1 MADSIFIGAKQLIV
15 TGDRILVSP
24 PVAGERTDSGLYVP
38 DSAVDK
44 RKVMAGWVEAVGP
57 GYPIPEANS
66 TSDEPWKQSETPAIR
81 HYPLQVEKGD
91 YVLYVKDAAWEI
103 QLELNSGK
111 FFVVPYSSVLVI
123 LRTPLDMDQPTADH

>member
-1 MADSIFIGAKQLIV
+1 MPDSIFIGDKQLIV
-15 TGDRILVSP
+15 AGDRILVSP
-24 PVAGERTDSGLYVP
+24 PAAGERTDSGLYVP

-57 GYPIPEANS
+57 GYPVPDPGS
-66 TSDEPWKQSETPAIR
+66 SSDEPWKSSETPAVK

-91 YVLYVKDAAWEI
+91 YVLYVKSAAWEI
-103 QLELNSGK
+103 RLDTGK

-123 LRTPLDMDQPTADH
+123 LRTPLEN

>member
-1 MADSIFIGAKQLIV
+1 MADSIFIGDKRLIV

-44 RKVMAGWVEAVGP
+44 RKVMSGWVEAVGP
-57 GYPIPEANS
+57 GYPIPEAANPS
-66 TSDEPWKQSETPAIR
+66 GEPWQSSTTPSIK

-91 YVLYVKDAAWEI
+91 YVLYVKSAGWEI
-103 QLELNSGK
+103 GLDTGK
-111 FFVVPYSSVLVI
+111 FYVVPYSSVLVI
-123 LRTPLDMDQPTADH
+123 LRTPLDVEHQEN

>member
-1 MADSIFIGAKQLIV
+1 MADSIFIGDKQLIV

-24 PVAGERTDSGLYVP
+24 PGVGERTDSGLYVP

-57 GYPIPEANS
+57 GYPIPEAAS
-66 TSDEPWKQSETPAIR
+66 SSEEPWKTSDPTTPR

-91 YVLYVKDAAWEI
+91 YVLYVKSAAWEI
-103 QLELNSGK
+103 QLDTGK

-123 LRTPLDMDQPTADH
+123 LRTPLDVEQPEN

>member
-1 MADSIFIGAKQLIV
+1 MPDSIFIGDKQLIV
-15 TGDRILVSP
+15 AGDRILVSP

-57 GYPIPEANS
+57 GYPVPDPGGS
-66 TSDEPWKQSETPAIR
+66 SDEPWKTSDRPTVK

-91 YVLYVKDAAWEI
+91 YVLYVKSAAWEI
-103 QLELNSGK
+103 RLDTGK

-123 LRTPLDMDQPTADH
+123 LRTPLED

>member
-1 MADSIFIGAKQLIV
+1 MTDSIFMGDKQLIV

-24 PVAGERTDSGLYVP
+24 PATGERTDSGLYVP

-57 GYPIPEANS
+57 GYPIPDSS
-66 TSDEPWKQSETPAIR
+66 TMSEEPWKTSETPAVR

-91 YVLYVKDAAWEI
+91 YVLYVKSAAWEI
-103 QLELNSGK
+103 RLDTGN
-111 FFVVPYSSVLVI
+111 FFVVPYSSVLI
-123 LRTPLDMDQPTADH
+123 IQRTPLDVDHENGV

>member
-1 MADSIFIGAKQLIV
+1 MADSIFMG
-15 TGDRILVSP
+15 
-24 PVAGERTDSGLYVP
+24 GLYVP

-57 GYPIPEANS
+57 GYPIPDMSNS
-66 TSDEPWKQSETPAIR
+66 SEEPWKPSENPSIK

-91 YVLYVKDAAWEI
+91 FVLYVKTAAWEI
-103 QLELNSGK
+103 RLDSGV

-123 LRTPLDMDQPTADH
+123 LRTPLDVEHTTN

>member
-1 MADSIFIGAKQLIV
+1 MADSIFMGDKQLIV

-24 PVAGERTDSGLYVP
+24 PAAGERTDSGLYVP

-57 GYPIPEANS
+57 GYPIPDMSNS
-66 TSDEPWKQSETPAIR
+66 SEEPWKPSENPSIK

-91 YVLYVKDAAWEI
+91 FVLYVKTAAWEI
-103 QLELNSGK
+103 RLDSGV

-123 LRTPLDMDQPTADH
+123 LRTPLDVEHTTN

>member
-1 MADSIFIGAKQLIV
+1 MPDSIFIGDKQLIV
-15 TGDRILVSP
+15 PGDRILVSP

-57 GYPIPEANS
+57 GYPVPDPGGS
-66 TSDEPWKQSETPAIR
+66 SDEPWKTSDTPAVK

-91 YVLYVKDAAWEI
+91 YILYVKSAAWEI
-103 QLELNSGK
+103 RLDTGK

-123 LRTPLDMDQPTADH
+123 LRTPLED

>member
-1 MADSIFIGAKQLIV
+1 MADSIFIGDKQLIV

-44 RKVMAGWVEAVGP
+44 RRVMAGWVEAVGP
-57 GYPIPEANS
+57 GYPIPEANDL
-66 TSDEPWKQSETPAIR
+66 SDEPWKPSETPSIK

-91 YVLYVKDAAWEI
+91 YVLYVKSAAWEI
-103 QLELNSGK
+103 QLDTGK
-111 FFVVPYSSVLVI
+111 FYVVPYSSVLVI
-123 LRTPLDMDQPTADH
+123 LRTPLDVEQPAHN